1 MARQDELMRDRKRI
15 DAGRS
20 IAPRARL
27 RILLGLVTL
36 SVGLQLVNAL
46 LVKLAAATPSPPL
59 LVFAGLLF
67 AVLALGFVR
76 FVIWSGIYKR
86 YPISLAYPLSAIF
99 FPGVVL
105 MAWAMGEPIGAMQV
119 AGATLVMAGVALVV
133 TSQPHPAGEPTL
145 PIGD

>member
-1 MARQDELMRDRKRI
+1 MRDRKRN
-15 DAGRS
+15 DAGRP

-27 RILLGLVTL
+27 RILLGLVAL

-76 FVIWSGIYKR
+76 FFIWSGIYKR

-99 FPGVVL
+99 FPAVVL
-105 MAWAMGEPIGAMQV
+105 MAWAMGEAIGAMQV
-119 AGATLVMAGVALVV
+119 AGATLVMAGVVLVV

>member
-1 MARQDELMRDRKRI
+1 MRDRKRN
-15 DAGRS
+15 DAGRP

-27 RILLGLVTL
+27 RILLGLVAL

-59 LVFAGLLF
+59 LVFVGLLF

-76 FVIWSGIYKR
+76 FFIWSGIYKR

-99 FPGVVL
+99 FPAVVL
-105 MAWAMGEPIGAMQV
+105 MAWAMGEAIGAMQV
-119 AGATLVMAGVALVV
+119 AGATLVMAGVVLVV

>member
-1 MARQDELMRDRKRI
+1 MRDRKPRN

-46 LVKLAAATPSPPL
+46 LVKLAAATPPPPL
-59 LVFAGLLF
+59 LVAGGLLF
-67 AVLALGFVR
+67 VVLSLGFVR
-76 FVIWSGIYKR
+76 FFIWSGIYRR

-99 FPGVVL
+99 FPAVVL
-105 MAWAMGEPIGAMQV
+105 MAWVMGESVGGMQV
-119 AGATLVMAGVALVV
+119 AGATLVMAGVVLVV
-133 TSQPHPAGEPTL
+133 TSQPHPDGEPTL

>member
-1 MARQDELMRDRKRI
+1 MRDRKRN
-15 DAGRS
+15 DAGRP

-27 RILLGLVTL
+27 RILLGLVAL

-67 AVLALGFVR
+67 GVLALGFVR
-76 FVIWSGIYKR
+76 FFIWSGIYKR

-99 FPGVVL
+99 FPAVVL
-105 MAWAMGEPIGAMQV
+105 MAWAMGEAIGAMQV
-119 AGATLVMAGVALVV
+119 AGATLVMAGVVLVV